1 MLERHPGAQVILAHA
16 GIGDHEAAVAVA
28 ERRPNLTF
36 DVAVWNLL
44 DIRALLARVAPE
56 QILYGTD
63 APYYGHACS
72 QAKLLLALR
81 AAGCEPAR
89 RAVLW
94 DNAERI
100 AERPLAQR
108 RSPAAGPS
116 RAEFGWRAAARARVP
131 AGVGADGVDAAA
143 RPAAARCGWPATRW
157 PRDGRRRH
165 RGRS

>member
-1 MLERHPGAQVILAHA
+1 M
-16 GIGDHEAAVAVA
+16 A

-81 AAGCEPAR
+81 EAGGERRGGDPVGQR
-89 RAVLW
+89 RA
-94 DNAERI
+94 D
-100 AERPLAQR
+100 R
-108 RSPAAGPS
+108 R
-116 RAEFGWRAAARARVP
+116 RTVAARGARLPP
-131 AGVGADGVDAAA
+131 APPRADFG
-143 RPAAARCGWPATRW
+143 
-157 PRDGRRRH
+157 
-165 RGRS
+165 